1 MAGFATAAQA
11 AGPRLP
17 CDSATVA
24 YPAPGAPPAIEIW
37 RAHDL
42 AQNNW
47 QPPPCTGWPA
57 ASHSKLVVTVTG
69 SFHFDGGMEGLLAKI
84 GAISSLKDIF
94 YWSAPAKTWDH
105 LASDASALSD
115 VHENNRRK
123 DFSPSDF
130 GKGTELYYWE
140 DGADTGA
147 TVYSL
152 KVLENSAQRLVISSD
167 NITTMRRFV
176 FTLFKPGSL
185 QSLLFLQ
192 QISPGTYGATIMT
205 RTGEGAS
212 VLSNGHEETF
222 INRADALFRQ
232 LAGIKTDQEPP
243 AMR

>member
-1 MAGFATAAQA
+1 M
-11 AGPRLP
+11 
-17 CDSATVA
+17 
-24 YPAPGAPPAIEIW
+24 
-37 RAHDL
+37 
-42 AQNNW
+42 
-47 QPPPCTGWPA
+47 
-57 ASHSKLVVTVTG
+57 
-69 SFHFDGGMEGLLAKI
+69 
-84 GAISSLKDIF
+84 
-94 YWSAPAKTWDH
+94 
-105 LASDASALSD
+105 
-115 VHENNRRK
+115 
-123 DFSPSDF
+123 
-130 GKGTELYYWE
+130 
-140 DGADTGA
+140 
-147 TVYSL
+147 YSL